1 MAGERS
7 QQHKHPWANKFRKPS
22 ADELLA
28 QYGSKQLSQLVGGAR
43 SELAGLNG
51 IVETLSW
58 NGVPWRWSFEYR
70 TDGLCL
76 SGPPQAPRQ
85 ALAYLVPDPLRPQ
98 IAVPLT
104 AEMIDL
110 LPVRRLKRFV
120 REGIVHGRIV
130 AQVYWPSW
138 EFALRSQLDEV
149 MDLVV
154 RKHRLVSPGR
164 EPVAEGA

>member
-1 MAGERS
+1 MSGERS
-7 QQHKHPWANKFRKPS
+7 LQQKHPWANKFRRPT
-22 ADELLA
+22 ADELIA
-28 QYGSKQLSQLVGGAR
+28 QYGSKQLSQLVGAAR
-43 SELAGLNG
+43 GELGGLSG
-51 IVETLSW
+51 VTETLSW

-70 TDGLCL
+70 
-76 SGPPQAPRQ
+76 APGTAPAAAGGQ
-85 ALAYLVPDPLRPQ
+85 PLAYLVPDPQHPQ

-154 RKHRLVSPGR
+154 RKHKLLSPGR
-164 EPVAEGA
+164 EPVAERA

>member
-1 MAGERS
+1 MVPERS
-7 QQHKHPWANKFRKPS
+7 LQQKHPWANKFRRPS

-28 QYGSKQLSQLVGGAR
+28 QYGSKQLAQLVAAAR
-43 SELAGLNG
+43 AELAGLAG
-51 IVETLSW
+51 VTETLSW

-70 TDGLCL
+70 PEHPSPLAG
-76 SGPPQAPRQ
+76 GQP
-85 ALAYLVPDPLRPQ
+85 LAYLVPDPQRPQ

-104 AEMIDL
+104 VEMIDQ

-138 EFALRSQLDEV
+138 EFALRSQLDEI

-154 RKHRLVSPGR
+154 RKHKLLSLGR
-164 EPVAEGA
+164 EPVAERA

>member
-1 MAGERS
+1 MSAERS
-7 QQHKHPWANKFRKPS
+7 LQQKHPWANKFRRPTP
-22 ADELLA
+22 DELIA
-28 QYGSKQLSQLVGGAR
+28 QYGSKQLAQLVAAAR
-43 SELAGLNG
+43 AELSRLAG
-51 IVETLSW
+51 VAETLSW

-70 TDGLCL
+70 AER
-76 SGPPQAPRQ
+76 PAPGAAGAQ
-85 ALAYLVPDPLRPQ
+85 PLAYLVPDPQRPQ

-138 EFALRSQLDEV
+138 EFALRSQLDEI

-154 RKHRLVSPGR
+154 RKHRLLTPGR
-164 EPVAEGA
+164 EPVAERA